1 MQAKPTKTPKTPKT
15 PASKRLPGP
24 KKVATPADKPKK
36 TYVYRKDAFNKVL
49 IT

>member
-1 MQAKPTKTPKTPKT
+1 MQPKTTKPAKA
-15 PASKRLPGP
+15 PASKRLASP
-24 KKVATPADKPKK
+24 KKVATPTDKPKK

>member
-1 MQAKPTKTPKTPKT
+1 MQPKTAKPAKIRS
-15 PASKRLPGP
+15 SKQLPGA
-24 KKVATPADKPKK
+24 KKLAVPSDKPKK

>member
-1 MQAKPTKTPKTPKT
+1 MQPKTAKPAKTPS
-15 PASKRLPGP
+15 SKQLPGP
-24 KKVATPADKPKK
+24 KKVATPSDKPKK

>member
-1 MQAKPTKTPKTPKT
+1 MQHKQTKTPKTPV
-15 PASKRLPGP
+15 SKPSAGP